1 MPGCIVENKP
11 SLSPVT
17 VQVALMWCRCA
28 GSHLVRAV
36 VVPHCRHAGQA
47 SAHRPQGTRVH
58 RALTGTARCRRRTRR
73 GMIEKRAL
81 REKKKLFSSE
91 MCVTGNRK
99 QCQVVARPA
108 ALQHN
113 RLVWIHPH
121 NTMNMMYLSVE
132 SVFLQCVLC
141 AAVCCVI
148 KRIKIAQNKLL
159 VAYFVTGGL
168 LLKVICNGFSQNWWK
183 VVSSCLL

>member
-1 MPGCIVENKP
+1 MQVRWESSGPCCGCS
-11 SLSPVT
+11 SLP
-17 VQVALMWCRCA
+17 
-28 GSHLVRAV
+28 
-36 VVPHCRHAGQA
+36 
-47 SAHRPQGTRVH
+47 
-58 RALTGTARCRRRTRR
+58 TRR
-73 GMIEKRAL
+73 PSIRASTPGNASTSSTHRDCSLPSKDTTRYDRETGLKR
-81 REKKKLFSSE
+81 KKKLFSSE